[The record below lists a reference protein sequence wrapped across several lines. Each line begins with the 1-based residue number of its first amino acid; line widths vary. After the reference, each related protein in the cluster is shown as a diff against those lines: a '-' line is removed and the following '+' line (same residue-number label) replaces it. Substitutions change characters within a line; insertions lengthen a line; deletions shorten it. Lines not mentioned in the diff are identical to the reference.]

1 MCVSVVVTVCV
12 SVLLSLHVAD
22 ERHEGSG
29 TFVGAVAVGYHDD

>member
-12 SVLLSLHVAD
+12 SVLLSLYVAD

-29 TFVGAVAVGYHDD
+29 TFVGAAAAGYHDY